1 MRPCTIALSRLH
13 PPRRKAFGRL
23 PRPPTGLT
31 SPKSILHWSTC
42 TPLTLVS
49 GLERFL
55 ALSLRISLRRP
66 GKTPDV
72 LCPLLRYRPAPQFPR
87 NNIAFAQRTPCGGIE
102 AAACGCECVDQHPF
116 RAITFP
122 LRNGRCAAKSKQ
134 RPVNANSDLP
144 PLAPLDFNLPTY
156 LPVALSG
163 RTVLASPPYR
173 YRVLF

>member
-23 PRPPTGLT
+23 PRPPAGLT
-31 SPKSILHWSTC
+31 PQWSPKSILHWSTC
-42 TPLTLVS
+42 TPITLVS

-55 ALSLRISLRRP
+55 ALSPRISLRRP

-72 LCPLLRYRPAPQFPR
+72 LCPLLRYRPAPQFPS
-87 NNIAFAQRTPCGGIE
+87 NNIPFAQRTACGGIE

-122 LRNGRCAAKSKQ
+122 LRNGRRARMRIRISRLLLFLILIYLLTSPLHCQGGLYSHP
-134 RPVNANSDLP
+134 RLTGTEYSSNSL
-144 PLAPLDFNLPTY
+144 
-156 LPVALSG
+156 
-163 RTVLASPPYR
+163 
-173 YRVLF
+173 